1 MPELVAQRDA
11 FGEALAELG
20 ARNERVV
27 VLDADL
33 ASSTKVSLFAAAY
46 PDRFFQ
52 MGVTEQNMMGVA
64 AGLATMGFVPFTSTF
79 ACFAAKR
86 ALDQVRISIAQ
97 PRLPVVIVGAY
108 GSLLVGK
115 NGKSHQAIQDAA
127 IMRAMPNMT
136 VVVPGDGVE
145 AAQAVSAVAA
155 HGAPVYLRL
164 TRDPCPVVFDD
175 AYRFTIGPAVVVR
188 EGADVTI
195 MTTGIMLGRAVE
207 AADAL
212 QAEGIAAHI
221 LHVPT
226 LKPLDVEA
234 IVAAAERTGLVVT
247 AEEHTVIGGLG
258 GAVAETLGEHR
269 PTPMKRVGIA
279 DVYSESAPN
288 DALLEKYGLTSAHI
302 AQAARALLGGA
313 TAGTESDGPRRKP

>member
-1 MPELVAQRDA
+1 MPELIAQRDA
-11 FGEALAELG
+11 FGKALVDLG
-20 ARNERVV
+20 ALNERVV
-27 VLDADL
+27 VVDADL
-33 ASSTKVSLFAAAY
+33 ASSTKATMFEAAY

-52 MGVTEQNMMGVA
+52 MGVTEQNVMSVA
-64 AGLATMGFVPFTSTF
+64 AGFATMGFVPFANTF
-79 ACFAAKR
+79 ACFATKR
-86 ALDQVRISIAQ
+86 ALDQIRISIAQ
-97 PRLPVVIVGAY
+97 PRLHVIVVGAY
-108 GSLLVGK
+108 GNLFVGK
-115 NGKSHQAIQDAA
+115 SGKTHQSVLDIA

-145 AAQAVSAVAA
+145 ARAAVFAVAD
-155 HGAPVYLRL
+155 HDGPVYLRL

-175 AYRFTIGPAVVVR
+175 DYHFRIGPAVVVR

-207 AADAL
+207 AAEAL
-212 QAEGIAAHI
+212 QAEGISAHI

-234 IVAAAERTGLVVT
+234 IVGAAEKTGLVVT
-247 AEEHTVIGGLG
+247 AEEHTVNGGLG

-279 DVYSESAPN
+279 DVFSESASN
-288 DALLEKYGLTSAHI
+288 DALLEKYGLTSGHI
-302 AQAARALLGGA
+302 ARAASTLVATRATGA
-313 TAGTESDGPRRKP
+313 KAKA